1 MKLTE
6 LQISNKKVLIRVDFN
21 VPLNDQLEIT
31 DDTRIQKALPTL
43 RYILEQNASL
53 IIMTHMGRPKDNEE
67 SRRKLT
73 TKNLVKHLAK
83 LLNRQ
88 IDHISTFNEDELIER
103 ASNLEPGDV
112 ILLENTRFESGEK
125 KGNVEFAK
133 KLSQLGDIYV
143 NDAFGTAHRAHAST
157 SIIAQFF
164 GKDEK
169 AFGFLMNNELEN
181 ANRLLNK
188 AEKPVTAIIGGAKVS
203 DKIQLIERL
212 MDFADDIII
221 GGGMAYTIIKSQG
234 GKIGNSLCEDDF
246 IELAQK
252 LLKQAKET
260 NTNIHLPVDSIV
272 TTEFSNSAE
281 VKETNSHEIEE
292 GWMGLD
298 IGNQARKDF
307 AEVIL
312 KSKSILWNG
321 PVGVFEMSNFDKG
334 TIAIAESVAEAT
346 QNGAFSLIGGGD
358 SVAAIN
364 KVGLADKVS
373 FISTG
378 GGAMLEFLEGK
389 ELPGVIAIQ

>member
-88 IDHISTFNEDELIER
+88 IDHISTFNEDELIKR

-133 KLSQLGDIYV
+133 KLSKLGDIYV